1 MLGGQRPMCRG
12 GPHQPRETQ
21 RDPSVSSVVVAD
33 IRKLCVVCSK
43 VYRADETICPADGTL
58 LVVEAGS
65 DSVAL
70 GDGATRLGHVL
81 GNYRLQRVLG
91 EGGAGT
97 VYEAEHLRLGRKM
110 AIKLL
115 HVSIAT
121 PTAVQRFFNEAR
133 AVNEIRHPNI
143 IEIEDFVTTPSGEHF
158 LVMELLEGDDL
169 RTVIRRE
176 GRLSPARITA
186 IGEQVASALAAIH
199 AVNII
204 HRDLKPDNIFL
215 ARKDGIEICKL
226 LDFGV
231 AKFTDQQG
239 LTRAGTTMGTPQYMA
254 PEMIITGRQDEIGPG
269 SDIYALGMVMYEA
282 LTGTAAFTGTQI
294 ATILRAHCYEPVVK
308 PSQKIGAPVPP
319 VLEAAILKCLEKA
332 REQRFAT
339 AGELGQ
345 AIRAELPVRLSGKV
359 LVPRAAIR
367 KARARKRRT
376 VAMLP
381 AFAMAIAAVVLQLVP
396 RSDAVAQAPARP
408 TAVVTPPPAPVPPA
422 EPPTI
427 TIKLASQPPGAEL
440 FMGTSRKPL
449 GPAPVV
455 MILPMSTD
463 LVQLVARFSD
473 GSEVTQTVV
482 PDRELPELVFEK
494 ARTIAS
500 KPDRPAVQP
509 RPVAKP
515 GKPGKP
521 NRPGK
526 PDDRDSMLDP
536 FKR

>member
-1 MLGGQRPMCRG
+1 M
-12 GPHQPRETQ
+12 
-21 RDPSVSSVVVAD
+21 AD
-33 IRKLCVVCSK
+33 VRKLCVVCSK
-43 VYRADETICPADGTL
+43 VYRGDETTCSTDGTL
-58 LVVEAGS
+58 LVIEAGS
-65 DSVAL
+65 DSVEL

-97 VYEAEHLRLGRKM
+97 VYEAEHVRLGRKM

-115 HVSIAT
+115 HSSIAT

-143 IEIEDFVTTPSGEHF
+143 IEIEDFVSTPSGEHY
-158 LVMELLEGDDL
+158 LVIELLEGDDL

-176 GRLSPARITA
+176 GKLSAERVAA

-199 AVNII
+199 AVNIV

-215 ARKDGIEICKL
+215 ARKDGVEVFKL

-254 PEMIITGRQDEIGPG
+254 PEMIVTGREKEIGPG

-282 LTGTAAFTGTQI
+282 LTGAPAFSSTQI
-294 ATILRAHCYEPVVK
+294 ATILRAHCYEPVTK
-308 PSQKIGAPVPP
+308 PSQMLGAPVPP
-319 VLEAAILKCLEKA
+319 VLEAAILKCLEKP
-332 REQRFAT
+332 REQRFAS
-339 AGELGQ
+339 AGDLGS
-345 AIRAELPVRLSGKV
+345 ALRANLPVRLSGKV

-367 KARARKRRT
+367 KARSRRRRV
-376 VAMLP
+376 VAMMP

-396 RSDAVAQAPARP
+396 RSAAVAQAPARP
-408 TAVVTPPPAPVPPA
+408 AVVAPAPAPPPPVPESA
-422 EPPTI
+422 TI
-427 TIKLASQPPGAEL
+427 TVKLASKPSGAEL
-440 FMGTSRKPL
+440 FMGPSRKSL

-455 MILPMSTD
+455 MILPMSTE
-463 LVQLVARFSD
+463 LVQLVARFPD

-482 PDRELPELVFEK
+482 PDRELPELIFEA
-494 ARTIAS
+494 ARTTAS
-500 KPDRPAVQP
+500 KPTRPAVKP
-509 RPVAKP
+509 RPSTKP
-515 GKPGKP
+515 GKPS
-521 NRPGK
+521 K